1 MVCNSINLFTNLLI
15 IIKLLNRF
23 KSSSIGWWPRIF
35 DFSNGVS
42 IDSIYAVVNW
52 SNTNKLSC
60 TVRPPNT
67 NTLDYDLVVNDN
79 TWRHLVWTISS
90 DGTWK
95 IYMNGQLYRTDNSM
109 PVPSYKRRVNAY
121 LGRSEWPQSSDSPYN
136 GYMDD
141 FRVYNT
147 VLNANDVTALYNYN
161 GSASLGNITY
171 IKIYF
176 L

>member
-1 MVCNSINLFTNLLI
+1 M
-15 IIKLLNRF
+15 
-23 KSSSIGWWPRIF
+23 
-35 DFSNGVS
+35 
-42 IDSIYAVVNW
+42 
-52 SNTNKLSC
+52 
-60 TVRPPNT
+60 RPPYT
-67 NTLDYDLVVNDN
+67 NTIDYALVVNDD

-121 LGRSEWPQSSDSPYN
+121 LGRSEWPQSTDSPYN

-161 GSASLGNITY
+161 GSVSLGNITC
-171 IKIYF
+171 IKIF
-176 L
+176 SIIPNTQ